1 MLLLLVADNGQMMFI
16 QPLNLLLYP
25 NERKIYFNTF
35 LYSCQNNE
43 YSYSKIIQI

>member
-35 LYSCQNNE
+35 LYSCQNKVVAN
-43 YSYSKIIQI
+43 SRGPRP